1 MEILGIGPM
10 ELFFIVILA
19 IIILGPKDMAKA
31 GKTVGKFL
39 RDVVQS
45 DYYKAFTASSREIR
59 NLPTRLMREA
69 NLEDEVRELD
79 KTLRS
84 ATGDPATYSI
94 RPPAVPADQVA
105 SPPPPTLAEPVAG
118 DASTPSAETE
128 TNPDSEPKA

>member
-59 NLPTRLMREA
+59 NLPNRLMREA

-79 KTLRS
+79 KTLRA
-84 ATGDPATYSI
+84 ATGDPATYTI
-94 RPPAVPADQVA
+94 RPPTVPAEPVA
-105 SPPPPTLAEPVAG
+105 SPPPPAPAEPAPG
-118 DASTPSAETE
+118 DTPAPPAERDTA
-128 TNPDSEPKA
+128 PDSEPKA